1 MNNLFL
7 EYHPLSMVL
16 FGEEGLVQDFQP
28 EVPDGKL
35 NTKIKT
41 EWVEEDVYN
50 ETEND
55 YGYYEQ
61 KPLVHDEN
69 NPMTMNY
76 YPEHFMEM
84 QMNR

>member
-1 MNNLFL
+1 
-7 EYHPLSMVL
+7 MVL
-16 FGEEGLVQDFQP
+16 FGEEGLVQDFQT

-50 ETEND
+50 ETGND
-55 YGYYEQ
+55 YDYYEQ
-61 KPLVHDEN
+61 KPMAHDVN

-76 YPEHFMEM
+76 YPEHFMDM